1 MHSVV
6 AALVLASMA
15 VACSPRISNEPQ
27 APPSVLE
34 AADKNKATIP
44 STKDAPRA
52 PRLKDAMKMT
62 SDEFGCPAG
71 TEKKNVVTV
80 KAVGVRCEDKK
91 GDVFG
96 PVMFF
101 HKNGI
106 AESVGKWGKDYK
118 QVGRWYYYDEQG
130 NLMKVEDH

>member
-62 SDEFGCPAG
+62 SDEFG
-71 TEKKNVVTV
+71 
-80 KAVGVRCEDKK
+80 
-91 GDVFG
+91 
-96 PVMFF
+96 
-101 HKNGI
+101 
-106 AESVGKWGKDYK
+106 
-118 QVGRWYYYDEQG
+118 
-130 NLMKVEDH
+130 